1 MTMTA
6 HVNDDTNDLLAMLNE
21 LETLSDPTPSSEA
34 KPATTDLLDGLDLDL
49 STEELL
55 SDMGTISAAVDDKLV
70 VEAALSEIESAEV
83 IEASPKSDY
92 VVDIE
97 AEKVKAEAAAAKEK
111 KPKVSKPK
119 ALSAPREKKERPVAA
134 RKRFAVGEMT
144 DEQYESVGIFRE
156 TFEEALG
163 VAPVKAADKIVNLLA
178 WYFNDVTLSV
188 YTEICLRKICESK
201 QAKVAEMRLA
211 MMSNPSKPYPV
222 STAGS
227 QAGQMLAV
235 FPALNIADKQE
246 PGVLV
251 LNEDSPIVAKFK
263 ATM

>member
-1 MTMTA
+1 MTA

-55 SDMGTISAAVDDKLV
+55 SDMDAISAAVDDELV
-70 VEAALSEIESAEV
+70 AEAALSEIESAEV

-119 ALSAPREKKERPVAA
+119 ALSAPREKERPVAA

-235 FPALNIADKQE
+235 FPALNIAEKQE